1 MSAIVA
7 ATTAAILDVFAG
19 QTVTHEAVGEQIELQ
34 YTMARKRTAFGSF
47 IQIYRGLE
55 NAGVRSFWTGTDMA
69 TSELLYTFPHRA
81 I

>member
-7 ATTAAILDVFAG
+7 ATTATILDLFAG

-34 YTMARKRTAFGSF
+34 YAMARKHTAFGSF

-55 NAGVRSFWTGTDMA
+55 NAGVTSRWTGIDHTGD
-69 TSELLYTFPHRA
+69 LLYTFPHRT